1 MKEKDLLRV
10 YMELE
15 KESIQ
20 RDTGAQN
27 KLGISNQQLRD
38 HVSELLKR
46 QDKVLVSAV
55 VRAVAQLHGVK
66 PELLNQLRVRLVGV
80 AKAKSSPFVYTKE
93 DGRAWLVPRGNEKTQ
108 GGDKQ

>member
-1 MKEKDLLRV
+1 MSEKDLLRV

-15 KESIQ
+15 KQSVQ
-20 RDTGAQN
+20 RSVGTQN
-27 KLGISNQQLRD
+27 RLGVSNQQLRA
-38 HVSELLKR
+38 HVLELLKK

-80 AKAKSSPFVYTKE
+80 AKAKSAPFVYIKE
-93 DGRAWLVPRGNEKTQ
+93 DGRAWFRRR
-108 GGDKQ
+108 DKQ